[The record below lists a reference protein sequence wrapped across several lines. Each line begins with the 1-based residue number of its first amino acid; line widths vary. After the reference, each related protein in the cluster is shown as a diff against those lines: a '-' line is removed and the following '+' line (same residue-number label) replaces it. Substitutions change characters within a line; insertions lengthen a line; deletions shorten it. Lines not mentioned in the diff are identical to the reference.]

1 MHLLFVNIL
10 YYLTYLYLLS
20 LVWVTTPNTQT
31 PRQKKIITLV
41 VAALVGLPPLP
52 IFLTK
57 IWTLFGLQGVAKG
70 PLLFILSVLNVMT
83 TVIYLGGLK
92 RLAGGKYVGIKY
104 VVKNKPTPTKPR
116 IPSTLALAITI
127 QMTLILGILIVL

>member
-1 MHLLFVNIL
+1 
-10 YYLTYLYLLS
+10 
-20 LVWVTTPNTQT
+20 
-31 PRQKKIITLV
+31 
-41 VAALVGLPPLP
+41 VGLPPLP